1 MEGRGRSCAMT
12 PWSSSAQVL
21 VAASGEVADCI
32 HMVTTRLKNKVGV
45 EPAKN
50 CSFSNL
56 HLRLSPKTR
65 PLQPFSRNKHD
76 KKDCLSLVYGHFLL
90 HNNCREGWIYFIQK
104 AQICH
109 IISVNYLLNILTCCD
124 VCFLR
129 SEILALMSLIK
140 YYPVELQLMHEVGC
154 HSCFQN
160 QLFTSR
166 WLRPSFIDVCDSSQ
180 DWEVSSCLLS
190 EAHRRLTKIKA
201 SSSLICDFTIYH
213 FSLQQLI

>member
-1 MEGRGRSCAMT
+1 MT

-32 HMVTTRLKNKVGV
+32 HTVTTRLKNKVGV

-50 CSFSNL
+50 CSFSNV

-65 PLQPFSRNKHD
+65 PLQPFSRNKHG

-109 IISVNYLLNILTCCD
+109 IISVNYLLNILTCCG

-129 SEILALMSLIK
+129 SEILPLMSHTCSRMPLTFSKPMGDIRVNVFIF
-140 YYPVELQLMHEVGC
+140 YICTWQQPGLRSELVSPLWSSQTTDK
-154 HSCFQN
+154 N
-160 QLFTSR
+160 Q
-166 WLRPSFIDVCDSSQ
+166 SFIITDLWLHS
-180 DWEVSSCLLS
+180 
-190 EAHRRLTKIKA
+190 T
-201 SSSLICDFTIYH
+201 
-213 FSLQQLI
+213 SLQQLI